1 VSEGLWPYYARPRL
15 GEGAFTPADVEAV
28 RARQRELGQPESFEW
43 VHEVTPGLIGAVRAA
58 GLDAL
63 AAPLMAMDDF
73 VPRPDERVRLLDAD
87 DPALA
92 ASRAVAEVA
101 FAAEGTAVGPQG
113 PAERDAALEPATDF
127 IRDRLRRRLT
137 VTAVAE
143 TADGVVAS
151 GSHQPVGDVTEVV
164 GVATLPC
171 ARRQGLGAAVTGAL
185 VADALEHGAEIV
197 FISAGSEEIARVYGR
212 LGFRRVGTAYI
223 VG

>member
-1 VSEGLWPYYARPRL
+1 
-15 GEGAFTPADVEAV
+15 V

-63 AAPLMAMDDF
+63 AAPLMVMDDF

-101 FAAEGTAVGPQG
+101 FGAEGTAVGPQG
-113 PAERDAALEPATDF
+113 PAERDAALKPATDF
-127 IRDRLRRRLT
+127 IRERLRRRLT

-143 TADGVVAS
+143 APEGVVAS

-185 VADALEHGAEIV
+185 VADALEHGTEIV
-197 FISAGSEEIARVYGR
+197 FLSAGSEEIARVYGR
-212 LGFRRVGTAYI
+212 LGFRRIGTAYI